1 MLEIKFDPRR
11 YGLAQFKIVLMFR
24 LLLIP
29 ALFVL
34 GGWSTLLLTHSH
46 LSHRHLQLPA
56 GQKMI
61 GNIDEGPDS
70 SNLVNGKQSKLVL
83 SGWAVFVDPSTHL
96 KQLEICIDQKTLA
109 RVTSF
114 SSRADVAD
122 AYARPDF
129 ELSGWRTEIAFD
141 GVPTGEHTLTVRAV
155 ADNGDT
161 AELPPHSFKVQ

>member
-1 MLEIKFDPRR
+1 MDWARS
-11 YGLAQFKIVLMFR
+11 KIFLMFR

-46 LSHRHLQLPA
+46 LDLLSHRRLQLPT

-70 SNLVNGKQSKLVL
+70 NNLVNGKQSKLVL

-109 RVTSF
+109 RVTGF
-114 SSRADVAD
+114 SSRVDVAD

-141 GVPTGEHTLTVRAV
+141 GVPTGQHTLTVRGV